1 MKKIIVITAIA
12 LPLAFSARAQ
22 WIVYDPTSNIQQIL
36 DEAENI
42 AKYVTM
48 IDNQVQQIDTL
59 TSQLSEFKNY
69 ESLFGNPSQVVLS
82 MVAPLNADLQSLEP
96 GKNLENL
103 VSSANG
109 NYALTYNDS
118 GIYATVGASFQTPG
132 GQTIQRPADQYKPFA
147 AINNTANNYVTVA
160 DNAAQRRATIKD
172 QIAQTTQ
179 QLQNATTDAEV
190 QKLHGV
196 LTSLNGDLASTDDEV
211 NQAAASAHGAGHPE
225 PERPAETNS
234 GVDRT
239 AERRVRGVRQQLHG
253 EVPVAERTDGISHP
267 ITFNPFKHHGH
278 VRQHLPHIPR
288 QMW

>member
-1 MKKIIVITAIA
+1 MKKLIITTLIA

-22 WIVYDPTSNIQQIL
+22 WIVYDPTSNIQEIL
-36 DEAENI
+36 DQAENI

-82 MVAPLNADLQSLEP
+82 MVAPLKADLQSLEP

-103 VSSANG
+103 VSSADG

-118 GIYATVGASFQTPG
+118 GIYATVGVSFQTPG

-147 AINNTANNYVTVA
+147 AINGTANNYVTVA

-172 QIAQTTQ
+172 QIAQTTE

-211 NQAAASAHGAGHPE
+211 NQAAASAMVQDIQNRNDQQKQIQALTE
-225 PERPAETNS
+225 QQNAEFEESVSNY
-234 GVDRT
+234 T
-239 AERRVRGVRQQLHG
+239 AKFQLLNAPT
-253 EVPVAERTDGISHP
+253 VFPTP
-267 ITFNPFKHHGH
+267 
-278 VRQHLPHIPR
+278 
-288 QMW
+288 

>member
-1 MKKIIVITAIA
+1 MKKLIVAALIA

-22 WIVYDPTSNIQQIL
+22 WIVYDPTMNIEQIL
-36 DEAENI
+36 AEAESI

-48 IDNQVQQIDTL
+48 IDNQVQQINTL

-82 MVAPLNADLQSLEP
+82 MVPNLDSDLQSLEP
-96 GKNLENL
+96 IQNLENL
-103 VSSANG
+103 VANANG
-109 NYALTYNDS
+109 NTALTFNDN

-147 AINNTANNYVTVA
+147 SIINTASNYVSVA

-196 LTSLNGDLASTDDEV
+196 LTSLNSDLASTDDEV
-211 NQAAASAHGAGHPE
+211 NQAASSAMVQDIQNRNDQQKQILALTE
-225 PERPAETNS
+225 QQNAEFTEAVSNY
-234 GVDRT
+234 T
-239 AERRVRGVRQQLHG
+239 AKFQLLNA
-253 EVPVAERTDGISHP
+253 PT
-267 ITFNPFKHHGH
+267 TFPT
-278 VRQHLPHIPR
+278 P
-288 QMW
+288 

>member
-1 MKKIIVITAIA
+1 MKKLIVAALIA

-22 WIVYDPTSNIQQIL
+22 WIVYDPTMNIEQIL
-36 DEAENI
+36 AEAESI

-48 IDNQVQQIDTL
+48 IDNQVQQINTL

-82 MVAPLNADLQSLEP
+82 MVPNLDSDLQSLEP
-96 GKNLENL
+96 IQNLENL
-103 VSSANG
+103 VANANG
-109 NYALTYNDS
+109 NTALTFNDN
-118 GIYATVGASFQTPG
+118 GIYATVGTSFQTPG

-147 AINNTANNYVTVA
+147 SIINTASNYVSVA

-196 LTSLNGDLASTDDEV
+196 LTSLNSDLASTDDEV
-211 NQAAASAHGAGHPE
+211 NQAASSAMVQDIQNRNDQQKQILALTE
-225 PERPAETNS
+225 QQNAEFTEAVSNY
-234 GVDRT
+234 T
-239 AERRVRGVRQQLHG
+239 AKFQLLNA
-253 EVPVAERTDGISHP
+253 PT
-267 ITFNPFKHHGH
+267 TFPT
-278 VRQHLPHIPR
+278 P
-288 QMW
+288 

>member
-1 MKKIIVITAIA
+1 MKKLIVAALIA

-22 WIVYDPTSNIQQIL
+22 WIVYDPTMNIQQIL
-36 DEAENI
+36 DQAENI

-82 MVAPLNADLQSLEP
+82 MVPNLDSDLQSLEP

-103 VSSANG
+103 VSSADG

-118 GIYATVGASFQTPG
+118 GIYATVGVSFQTPG
-132 GQTIQRPADQYKPFA
+132 GQPLQRPADPYNPFA
-147 AINNTANNYVTVA
+147 ASNDTANNYVTVA

-211 NQAAASAHGAGHPE
+211 NQAAASAMVQDIQNRNDQQKQIQALTE
-225 PERPAETNS
+225 QQNAEFEESVSNY
-234 GVDRT
+234 
-239 AERRVRGVRQQLHG
+239 AAKFQLLNAPT
-253 EVPVAERTDGISHP
+253 VFPTP
-267 ITFNPFKHHGH
+267 
-278 VRQHLPHIPR
+278 
-288 QMW
+288 